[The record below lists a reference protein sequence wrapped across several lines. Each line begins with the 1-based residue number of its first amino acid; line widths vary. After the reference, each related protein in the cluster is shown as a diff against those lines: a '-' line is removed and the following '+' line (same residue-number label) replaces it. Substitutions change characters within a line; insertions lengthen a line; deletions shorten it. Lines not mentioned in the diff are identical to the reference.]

1 MNWMLVLV
9 CLLLMILWL
18 NFRVNELEKSSK
30 AMGYSFQ
37 SLLDKI
43 VKLRK
48 RVERIEDEVNIP
60 RPEGNNEAGWNS

>member
-18 NFRVNELEKSSK
+18 NSRVTELEKSSK

-43 VKLRK
+43 VKLRR
-48 RVERIEDEVNIP
+48 RVERIEDKVQIP
-60 RPEGNNEAGWNS
+60 RPEETKSPGLGG

>member
-18 NFRVNELEKSSK
+18 NLRINELEKSSK

-43 VKLRK
+43 VKLRR
-48 RVERIEDEVNIP
+48 RVEHIEDKVQIP
-60 RPEGNNEAGWNS
+60 RPEETKRPGLGG